1 MTLLASLRSVRYIC
15 KLFNQPWEGDIT
27 MVLPATYNELRRA
40 IVNPNRKELAEVAHQ
55 GQLEAFAKLSAVQS
69 NCAIEMT
76 LDECMALVTSELMRR
91 DKAEVRHACVGVVS
105 CVCTAQLSLLLSH
118 VTLRRRSSV
127 VTEPTPASPRG
138 STSSPLASPLCP
150 LQSHCRGLPTGTVPT

>member
-1 MTLLASLRSVRYIC
+1 
-15 KLFNQPWEGDIT
+15 

-76 LDECMALVTSELMRR
+76 LDECMARVTSELMRR
-91 DKAEVRHACVGVVS
+91 DKVEVW
-105 CVCTAQLSLLLSH
+105 
-118 VTLRRRSSV
+118 VTR
-127 VTEPTPASPRG
+127 E
-138 STSSPLASPLCP
+138 
-150 LQSHCRGLPTGTVPT
+150 QW